1 MPRGRHLK
9 LIRIFTP
16 PENYSMQD
24 PGTYYEQRLKAL
36 KEQKSQV
43 SRKLLGYSLSRL
55 AVFVLFIAMI
65 YFRFGDWLLIVLSG
79 IVSLCLFV
87 FLVLRF
93 NRLQYQNNKLK
104 ALIRLNEMELQV
116 LDGQFDQLY
125 AGTEYEEGE
134 HHFARDID
142 LFGEG
147 SFFQYANRTG
157 LKEGRD
163 MLARWLLSNHIEQV
177 KLKQFAVQ
185 ELRDMTEWRQDFTAT
200 ASLLQADTDPL
211 QLTRWFR
218 EYKPFLNSRFR
229 ILPVAFSLLSLA
241 FVFGYF
247 MNQISGWGV
256 VLWLFT
262 GLGITGAYLKRIN
275 SMSVSASRALSTFQQ
290 YHKLIA
296 LLESVSFQS
305 ELLSKKQE
313 IYRQEQDSVSQLV
326 RKFADILHAFDQRNN
341 MIFGFLGNG
350 FLLWDLYQ
358 VYRIECW
365 IQDHGDKVEDWFEA
379 LSYFDASVSL
389 GNFAFNHPDY
399 HFPGLSTDKV
409 LIRVKGA
416 GHPLLDRRRLV
427 TNDFQISEKEFQIIT
442 GANMA
447 GKSTFLRTVSL
458 LIVMAN
464 LGLPVCA
471 SEMAYKP
478 LRLVTS
484 MRTADSLSR
493 HESYFF
499 SELKRLKFIVD
510 EIEDEPYF
518 IILDEI
524 LKGTNSTDKARG
536 SRKFLDRL
544 LTSTSAGLIAT
555 HDLSLCEAAD
565 AHEQVSNFYFDA
577 TIIEDELHFD
587 YQLKPGIC
595 QNMNASF
602 LLKKMRIVD

>member
-1 MPRGRHLK
+1 
-9 LIRIFTP
+9 
-16 PENYSMQD
+16 MQD
-24 PGTYYEQRLKAL
+24 PKTYYTDRLKTL
-36 KEQKSQV
+36 KEERSAV
-43 SRKLLGYSLSRL
+43 SKRLLNYSLLRL
-55 AVFVLFIAMI
+55 LVFLLFLAII
-65 YFRFGDWLLIVLSG
+65 YFRYGDWLLITLSG
-79 IVSLCLFV
+79 LLVIGLFV

-93 NRLQYQNNKLK
+93 NRLQYQNSKLK
-104 ALIRLNEMELQV
+104 ALIRLNEMELEV
-116 LDGQFDQLY
+116 LEGRFTELY
-125 AGTEYEEGE
+125 AGSEYEEAE

-163 MLARWLLSNHIEQV
+163 MLARWLMSNHIDEIMLRQ
-177 KLKQFAVQ
+177 QAVR
-185 ELRDMTEWRQDFTAT
+185 ELRDMPEWRQDFTAT
-200 ASLLQADTDPL
+200 ASLLQTEVDPG
-211 QLTRWFR
+211 QLTHWFQG
-218 EYKPFLNSRFR
+218 YKPFLNRKFK
-229 ILPVAFSLLSLA
+229 IIPLAFSLLSLTFILA
-241 FVFGYF
+241 YSL
-247 MNQISGWGV
+247 NAISGWS
-256 VLWLFT
+256 LIFWILA
-262 GLGITGAYLKRIN
+262 GLGITGAYLKKIN
-275 SMSVSASRALSTFQQ
+275 SLSVSASRALNTFQQ

-296 LLESVSFQS
+296 LLESNSFHS
-305 ELLSKKQE
+305 ELLSKKQM

-358 VYRIECW
+358 VYRIENW
-365 IQDHGDKVEDWFEA
+365 IQNHGDKVAGWFDV
-379 LSYFDASVSL
+379 LSYFDASISL
-389 GNFAFNHPDY
+389 GNFAFNHPAYTYPELSSDNVL
-399 HFPGLSTDKV
+399 LSTKD
-409 LIRVKGA
+409 A
-416 GHPLLDRRRLV
+416 GHPLLDRSILV
-427 TNDFQISEKEFQIIT
+427 TNNFSISAEEFHIIT

-471 SEMAYKP
+471 SEMHYKP
-478 LRLVTS
+478 VRLVTS

-510 EIEDEPYF
+510 EIGEEPYF

-544 LTSTSAGLIAT
+544 LTSKSAGLIAT
-555 HDLSLCEAAD
+555 HDLSLCKAAD
-565 AHEQVSNFYFDA
+565 TNEQVSNYYFDA
-577 TIIEDELHFD
+577 DIVDGELHFD

-602 LLKKMRIVD
+602 LLKKMKIVSD